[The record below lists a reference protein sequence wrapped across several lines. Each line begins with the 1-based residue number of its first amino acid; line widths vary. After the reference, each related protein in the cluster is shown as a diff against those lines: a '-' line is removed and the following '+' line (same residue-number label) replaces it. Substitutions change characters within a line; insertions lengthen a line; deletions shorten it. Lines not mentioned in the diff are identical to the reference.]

1 MHNEDILRELMD
13 VHGVDLDKALPLLIS
28 HCSANIEFQM
38 LCDSVEKQDDDLID
52 EIFKKWKL

>member
-13 VHGVDLDKALPLLIS
+13 VHGVKLDKALPLLIR
-28 HCSANIEFQM
+28 HCAANIEFQM